1 MRSLSIAVLL
11 LTIAAPMVRA
21 DDGSSADSSQSNTQ
35 TSTSQNTD
43 TQNGD
48 TQKSDAQKSDTSTK
62 SPSPWLTPRDTWG
75 GQKMVKKQQAAAD
88 EKAKAQAEAAKAAA
102 MNADKAKAREDANLL
117 RRLAVCD
124 QLRLIAS
131 KTNDDT
137 LARHADE
144 LDQRARDIYTQRVAR
159 LPIHMVVSKS
169 DVQKAKQQ
177 KEKP

>member
-1 MRSLSIAVLL
+1 S
-11 LTIAAPMVRA
+11 
-21 DDGSSADSSQSNTQ
+21 
-35 TSTSQNTD
+35 
-43 TQNGD
+43 
-48 TQKSDAQKSDTSTK
+48 
-62 SPSPWLTPRDTWG
+62 WLAPRDTWG
-75 GQKMVKKQQAAAD
+75 GHKAAKKQASAD
-88 EKAKAQAEAAKAAA
+88 QEKAKAQAEAAKAAA
-102 MNADKAKAREDANLL
+102 MNSEKAKAREEANLL

-177 KEKP
+177 KEK